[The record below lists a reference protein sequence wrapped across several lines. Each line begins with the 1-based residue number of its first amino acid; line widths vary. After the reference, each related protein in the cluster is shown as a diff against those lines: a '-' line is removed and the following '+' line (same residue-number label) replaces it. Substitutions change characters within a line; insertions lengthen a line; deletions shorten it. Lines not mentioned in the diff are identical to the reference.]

1 MIIAEGLQPIPSGKL
16 RAIEENV
23 QNRTEVFLGDFYS
36 FDSAHKKIET
46 RFKNQGLGWFTYSIY
61 NADGVRIFIATTT
74 KRKIKVF
81 GFIPITKTTFV
92 SEISS
97 FR

>member
-1 MIIAEGLQPIPSGKL
+1 MILTEAMRPIPSGKL

-23 QNRTEVFLGDFYS
+23 RTRAEVFLGDFNS
-36 FDSAHKKIET
+36 FDSAHQKIEA
-46 RFKNQGLGWFTYSIY
+46 RFKNQDPGWFTYSIY

-81 GFIPITKTTFV
+81 GLIPFTKTTVV

-97 FR
+97 LR